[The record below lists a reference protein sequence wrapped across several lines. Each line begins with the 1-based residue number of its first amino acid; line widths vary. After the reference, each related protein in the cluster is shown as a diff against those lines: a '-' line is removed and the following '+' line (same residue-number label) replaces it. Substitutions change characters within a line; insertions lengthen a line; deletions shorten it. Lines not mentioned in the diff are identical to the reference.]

1 MSYLKLQARKA
12 QDVTPS
18 DTENISLDNADNRG
32 SVLYIGT
39 GGNLKVKTS
48 SGDDV
53 IFKNIAD
60 GVFLPVQVVRV
71 FSTETTATDIIAL
84 W

>member
-12 QDVTPS
+12 ESVTPS
-18 DTENISLDNADNRG
+18 DTEEITLQNTTNRG
-32 SVLYIGT
+32 CVLYIGT

-48 SGDDV
+48 NGDEV
-53 IFKNIAD
+53 VFANISN
-60 GVFLPVQVVRV
+60 GSFLPVQVIQV
-71 FSTETTATDIIAL
+71 FATDTTASDIIAL

>member
-1 MSYLKLQARKA
+1 MSFLKLQARKA